1 MTDFIKK
8 MLERGV
14 IVNQDAVALLN
25 DDLAEKIISSG
36 FKDAILTK
44 KHIEPFLKET
54 GLKIV
59 PETTQFKD
67 EYEIAEFAD
76 YYEKK
81 YEKIRGVL
89 QNKIP
94 DAISI
99 NKLALGKKCSII
111 GVVKELQG
119 DDIIVEDK
127 TGRVQA
133 MTHNEKLEQ
142 GDVIGLSGSMGN
154 DRFFIEETIVPDVS
168 SKKNTGALGNETR
181 AIFISDIHYGAP
193 NFKKEAFD
201 VFLKWVEEKNV
212 EIVFVAGDLSN
223 NGDYGFLDKIP
234 DDVAVVI
241 IPGETDSNALQP
253 LKPIQTRTKR
263 KVCSLP
269 NPGRLAIENNGSVEI
284 LLYHPESKMDRQP
297 EDLMMAML
305 RKRSYTPRQFLPIQ
319 GQFLIESEP
328 DIICTGHFHKPA
340 IKNYKSITLVSCG
353 SFVDDPT
360 FVIVNLK
367 TRETTTITF

>member
-14 IVNQDAVALLN
+14 IVSQDAAALLN

-59 PETTQFKD
+59 PEMTQFKG
-67 EYEIAEFAD
+67 EYEIADFVD

-89 QNKIP
+89 QNKLP
-94 DAISI
+94 DAVSI
-99 NKLALGKKCSII
+99 NKLVLGKKCSII
-111 GVVKELQG
+111 GVVKETQG
-119 DDIIVEDK
+119 GDIIIEDK
-127 TGRVQA
+127 TGCVQA
-133 MTHNEKLEQ
+133 TKHDEKLEQ
-142 GDVIGLSGSMGN
+142 GDVIGLSGNMGN
-154 DRFFIEETIVPDVS
+154 GRFFAEETIFPDVS
-168 SKKNTGALGNETR
+168 ARKNIGSLGNETR

-201 VFLKWVEEKNV
+201 VFLKWLEEKNV
-212 EIVFVAGDLSN
+212 EIVFAAGDLSN

-234 DDVAVVI
+234 EDIVVVV

-253 LKPIQTRTKR
+253 LKPVQTRTKR
-263 KVCSLP
+263 KICSLS
-269 NPGRLAIENNGSVEI
+269 NPGRLTIESGGSAEI
-284 LLYHPESKMDRQP
+284 LLYHPASKTNKQP
-297 EDLMMAML
+297 EDFMLAMV
-305 RKRSYTPRQFLPIQ
+305 RKRHYTPQQFLPIQ
-319 GQFLIESEP
+319 GQFLIEREP
-328 DIICTGHFHKPA
+328 DIICVGHFHKPA
-340 IKNYKSITLVSCG
+340 IKNYKSITLLSCG

-367 TRETTTITF
+367 TRETKTITF